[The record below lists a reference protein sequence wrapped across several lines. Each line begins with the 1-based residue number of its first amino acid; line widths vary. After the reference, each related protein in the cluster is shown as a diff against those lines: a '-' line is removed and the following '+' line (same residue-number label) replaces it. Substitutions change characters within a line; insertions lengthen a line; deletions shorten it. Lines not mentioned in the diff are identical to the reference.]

1 MAGITPPL
9 LTKGRYTLVAPFVAL
24 PTVLYTCNAIR
35 TFDECLVSGV
45 DVLNGVYIAAGLT
58 KVEYDRDYK
67 AGKKIVTLMS
77 DTETPIYVP
86 DSYIESFPNF
96 DAAPYSHIVCSLDFG
111 ALPDFLSLSNLQL
124 EIAAL
129 ASDVVGKEPVV
140 KIHRAPSTGLV
151 TPEQHEIAEVARQ
164 AAISRRTTY
173 RAENIQ
179 LRTRITTLEEQNQI
193 LVDLL
198 KANGI
203 L

>member
-9 LTKGRYTLVAPFVAL
+9 LTKGRYTLVEPFTAL

-35 TFDECLVSGV
+35 TFDECLVGDM
-45 DVLNGVYIAAGLT
+45 DVLNGIYIHAGLT

-67 AGKKIVTLMS
+67 AGRKIVTLMS

-96 DAAPYSHIVCSLDFG
+96 DAVPYNHIVCSLDFG
-111 ALPDFLSLSNLQL
+111 ALPDYLNLANLQL
-124 EIAAL
+124 EIAGL

-140 KIHRAPSTGLV
+140 RIHRAGSSGLI
-151 TPEQHEIAEVARQ
+151 TPTEHEVAEVARV

-179 LRTRITTLEEQNQI
+179 LRAQVTTLTEQNAVLVALLQENNI
-193 LVDLL
+193 L
-198 KANGI
+198 
-203 L
+203 

>member
-9 LTKGRYTLVAPFVAL
+9 LTKGRYTLVEPFTAL
-24 PTVLYTCNAIR
+24 PTVLYTCSAIR
-35 TFDECLVSGV
+35 TFDECLVGGV
-45 DVLNGVYIAAGLT
+45 DVLNGIYILAGLT
-58 KVEYDRDYK
+58 KTEYDRDYK

-77 DTETPIYVP
+77 DTEAPIYVP

-96 DAAPYSHIVCSLDFG
+96 DAVNYNHIVCSLDFG
-111 ALPDFLSLSNLQL
+111 ALPDFMSLANLQL
-124 EIAAL
+124 ELAGL

-140 KIHRAPSTGLV
+140 KIHRAASSGII
-151 TPEQHEIAEVARQ
+151 TPAEHEVAEVARL
-164 AAISRRTTY
+164 AAITRRTTY

-179 LRTRITTLEEQNQI
+179 LRAQVTTLTEQNEV
-193 LVDLL
+193 LVNLL

>member
-9 LTKGRYTLVAPFVAL
+9 LTKGRYTLVEPFTAL
-24 PTVLYTCNAIR
+24 PTVIYTCAALR
-35 TFDECLVSGV
+35 TFDECLAGGL
-45 DVLNGVYIAAGLT
+45 DVLNAIYIHEGLT
-58 KVEYDRDYK
+58 KTEYDRDYK

-96 DAAPYSHIVCSLDFG
+96 DAVNYNHVIGSFDLG
-111 ALPDFLSLSNLQL
+111 ALPDFLNLTNLQL
-124 EIAAL
+124 EVAAL
-129 ASDVVGKEPVV
+129 VSDVVGKEPIV
-140 KIHRAPSTGLV
+140 KIHRGASSGIISPA
-151 TPEQHEIAEVARQ
+151 QHEVAEVARL

-173 RAENIQ
+173 RAENIK
-179 LRTRITTLEEQNQI
+179 LRAQVTTLEEQNAV
-193 LVDLL
+193 LVNLL